1 MIEFG
6 QPLALWGGLA
16 VALPILAHMAY
27 RRISEKYF
35 FPSLRFLTPTTIP
48 RSGKKRPSD
57 WFLLL
62 IRILLFFCI
71 VMILADPYWTAADSQ
86 IHSGIDREK
95 HIHLIDCSASMKGWG
110 AWLEAKREVL
120 KKLENKSVDHA
131 LLAHDSNG
139 VRFLSFG
146 SSKDELEST
155 LSALKPL
162 YRKLSPSVLFKRLRN
177 ILEKNKASVKVH
189 IYSDFQV
196 SDWQDVQA
204 DFTEFGV
211 DLSLVPVGH
220 GENLWSSR
228 TGNRAIVDAR
238 VVPGKGG
245 KARIWTVVRNWDENA
260 TPVQLSLFAGGGKR
274 ETLNLTLP
282 ARGTE
287 QAQFSLPADGF
298 TTATIHLDNNDSFS
312 ADNNRSLWL
321 LPPPSR
327 GFAFRSKGN
336 LDTSDQAE
344 KEFLQAV
351 MESVGDGIWN
361 RWAERRSDEQVDCL
375 LLPGFSDWVED
386 GETMAELKDHL
397 QAGGIAL
404 LTPGEPYASMNQTL
418 RDSDLMNFS
427 FNRLLKTEFRMDPYR
442 IEALPD
448 ESPISS
454 VFAGDSARDLYLTK
468 IRKFLLLREWDKNL
482 ECPLYDRENRPLVLI
497 RNFPSGG
504 RLVFLCF
511 RLLPDWTDLPTRNS
525 FLPLLVEL
533 CGLANDDLADHQRNE
548 IFCGEMITQ
557 KGESF
562 MAEVPGLYRFGDK
575 KITVHPLLSESMPEV
590 LSEHE
595 VFESLNGSRSSSE
608 SLEGEFFLAGHTP
621 RNYQSLWMWFALAAG
636 VLLIVETMLSSP
648 NNRSAPTVKTVKS

>member
-1 MIEFG
+1 
-6 QPLALWGGLA
+6 
-16 VALPILAHMAY
+16 
-27 RRISEKYF
+27 
-35 FPSLRFLTPTTIP
+35 
-48 RSGKKRPSD
+48 
-57 WFLLL
+57 
-62 IRILLFFCI
+62 
-71 VMILADPYWTAADSQ
+71 
-86 IHSGIDREK
+86 
-95 HIHLIDCSASMKGWG
+95 
-110 AWLEAKREVL
+110 VL

-139 VRFLSFG
+139 VQFLSFG
-146 SSKDELEST
+146 SSKGELEST
-155 LSALKPL
+155 LSSLKPL

-177 ILEKNKASVKVH
+177 ILEKNKASAKIH

-220 GENLWSSR
+220 GESLWSNR
-228 TGNRAIVDAR
+228 INNRAIVDAR

-245 KARIWTVVRNWDENA
+245 KARIWTVVRNWDDNA
-260 TPVQLSLFAGGGKR
+260 TPVQLSLFAGGEKR
-274 ETLNLTLP
+274 ETLNLILP

-287 QAQFSLPADGF
+287 QAQFSLPAEGF
-298 TTATIHLDNNDSFS
+298 TTATIRLDNNDSFS
-312 ADNNRSLWL
+312 SDNNRSLWL
-321 LPPPSR
+321 LPPPAR
-327 GFAFRSKGN
+327 GFAFRSKAN

-351 MESVGDGIWN
+351 MESVGDGVWN
-361 RWAERRSDEQVDCL
+361 RWAERSSDEQVDCL
-375 LLPGFSDWVED
+375 LLPGFSNWVED
-386 GETMAELKDHL
+386 GETMAELKNHL
-397 QAGGIAL
+397 QEGGIAL
-404 LTPGEPYASMNQTL
+404 LTPGEPYASMNQSL

-442 IEALPD
+442 IETLPD

-468 IRKFLLLREWDKNL
+468 IRKFLLLREWDENL

-557 KGESF
+557 KGKSF
-562 MAEVPGLYRFGDK
+562 VAEVPGLYRFGDK
-575 KITVHPLLSESMPEV
+575 KITVHSLLSESMPEV

-595 VFESLNGSRSSSE
+595 VFESLNGSRSSTE
-608 SLEGEFFLAGHTP
+608 SLEGEFFLAGHTL

-648 NNRSAPTVKTVKS
+648 NNRSTPTVKTVKS